1 MEKTGL
7 QRNWVRTL
15 LTVLT
20 TAVMVLIFCFSMEP
34 AEQSDETSGILAR
47 RMIRMLYPEYD
58 YYPEPQQT
66 DLYDSIQAVVRKT
79 AHFTEF
85 AVLGVLL
92 RLCLESWFGKKKW
105 LGPAGWSAGTLYA
118 GTDEVHQILVA
129 GRTAQWTDV
138 LLDSAGV
145 LTGVLLAALAVYLVR
160 KRSGRKETE
169 KACL

>member
-34 AEQSDETSGILAR
+34 QSDETSGILAR
-47 RMIRMLYPEYD
+47 QMIRMLYPEYD
-58 YYPEPQQT
+58 HYPEPQQT
-66 DLYDSIQAVVRKT
+66 ELYDSIQAVVRKT

-92 RLCLESWFGKKKW
+92 RLCLESWFGKQKW
-105 LGPAGWSAGTLYA
+105 LGPAGWAAGTLYA

-169 KACL
+169 KACP